1 MSNWVDGL
9 YNSYECKKKKNNFIC
24 GIKLNKDICVDCSV
38 EYVNKDDLAKIC
50 KKCYIGFASTASQP
64 YKCKDY
70 IINANVLST
79 ALT

>member
-38 EYVNKDDLAKIC
+38 EYVNKDDLAK
-50 KKCYIGFASTASQP
+50 FAR
-64 YKCKDY
+64 
-70 IINANVLST
+70 NATLDLHPQLHSPISVRT
-79 ALT
+79 T